1 MDNPQYV
8 DSPTKRAHRR
18 QFAWQILVPVLVL
31 TALFLAVA
39 VLVASGTGSGSRTWA
54 DVSMIWLI
62 APMLI
67 FALVSI
73 IVLGFLIYAISKLH
87 QITPLYTSKIQGFFG
102 LLSGK
107 THSFA
112 DRTARPFIWF
122 HQAGAIIKS
131 ILGR

>member
-1 MDNPQYV
+1 MDDPRHV
-8 DSPTKRAHRR
+8 DSPTTRAHRR
-18 QFAWQILVPVLVL
+18 QFAWQILVPILVL

-39 VLVASGTGSGSRTWA
+39 VLVASGTGSSSRTWA
-54 DVSMIWLI
+54 DVSMIWVI
-62 APMLI
+62 APVLV
-67 FALVSI
+67 FALVVI

-87 QITPLYTSKIQGFFG
+87 QITPHYTSKIHGFFG

-107 THSFA
+107 TRLIA
-112 DRTARPFIWF
+112 DGTARPFIWF